1 MTSAPGGK
9 GSPDAAGDGAL
20 PGAAPWQALLE
31 EHRKYLAL
39 EKGLSIH
46 TCQAYGRDLAQFF
59 SWIGKRDPL
68 RVSSEELNDFLWD
81 LREKKGLEPSSVFR
95 KIEAL
100 RSFYSYQAAER
111 RIEHDPTEGLRAPRR
126 PERLPRA
133 LSADDVDRLFKV
145 PLDGSFE
152 LARMR
157 TAVELL
163 YASGVRVSELLA
175 LKADAV
181 NLQDGW
187 IRVFGKR
194 SKERLVPIHE
204 AAVRLLR
211 QYLALRYARFKD
223 RCDAEVFVSRSGKKL
238 SRVQFWRALKSYGEA
253 AGLSTPLHP
262 HLLRHT
268 FATHLLQGGADL
280 RAVQELLGHAS
291 LQTTQIYTHVQKSAL
306 KNAHKKFHPRG

>member
-1 MTSAPGGK
+1 M
-9 GSPDAAGDGAL
+9 PDAPAGSEVSAAGGGDPL
-20 PGAAPWQALLE
+20 PESASRLIE
-31 EHRKYLAL
+31 EHGRYIAL
-39 EKGLSIH
+39 EKGLSAN
-46 TCQAYGRDLAQFF
+46 TCAAYRGDLEQFF
-59 SWIGKRDPL
+59 RASGRRDPL
-68 RVSSEELNDFLWD
+68 RVSPEELSDYLWE
-81 LREKKGLEPSSVFR
+81 LRDKKGLQPASLFR

-111 RIEHDPTEGLRAPRR
+111 RIDEDPTEGLRSPRR

-133 LSADDVDRLFKV
+133 LSRSDMEKLFKV
-145 PLDGSFE
+145 PAAGSFE
-152 LARMR
+152 RARTR
-157 TAVELL
+157 TMIELL

-211 QYLALRYARFKD
+211 QYLALRFAKFND
-223 RCDAEVFVSRSGKKL
+223 RCEAEVFLSRSGKKL
-238 SRVQFWRALKSYGEA
+238 SRQQFWRALKAYGQEA
-253 AGLSTPLHP
+253 GVSTPLHP

-268 FATHLLQGGADL
+268 FATHLLEGGADL

-306 KNAHKKFHPRG
+306 KQAHQRFHPRNRP